1 MLGNVEGKH
10 LSCLGKT
17 GKRFQ
22 QSSIIRILI
31 WQLGCYS
38 TLIASRMI
46 PAIRITIPRIVNIPE
61 TWLMSPGGGL
71 LESNATNTP
80 MMMSVIPNSFSIS
93 FNPMGVSAV
102 MPEPSRFYVT
112 VPRLILIYLIFR
124 IENKWYNQITSLTR
138 FGRNGNI
145 SSSGRSQFLQPA

>member
-1 MLGNVEGKH
+1 MLRKNWKKV
-10 LSCLGKT
+10 
-17 GKRFQ
+17 FQ
-22 QSSIIRILI
+22 QYAAIRLQI
-31 WQLGCYS
+31 WQLGCY
-38 TLIASRMI
+38 LALAISRMI
-46 PAIRITIPRIVNIPE
+46 PAIRIIAPMTVNIPE
-61 TWLMSPGGGL
+61 NWLMSPGGGFV
-71 LESNATNTP
+71 ESNVTNAP

-93 FNPMGVSAV
+93 VNPMGVSAV

-145 SSSGRSQFLQPA
+145 SSSDRSQFLQPA